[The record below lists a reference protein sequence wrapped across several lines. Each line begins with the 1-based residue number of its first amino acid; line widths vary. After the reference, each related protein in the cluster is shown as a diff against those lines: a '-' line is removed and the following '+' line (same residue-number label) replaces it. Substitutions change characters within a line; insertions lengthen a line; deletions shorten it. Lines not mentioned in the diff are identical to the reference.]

1 MHYVFRQELFRY
13 VFDVFKVKYKT
24 VFHFCF
30 LRFSDSAARIL
41 AVLDRFRPNQ
51 ASVASAKAVALMS
64 AQRFDEAAEYIDKE
78 ALVRFP
84 GNPMLLAFK
93 GLALIRL
100 GDREGSRMPL
110 EEAASQKED
119 AAARQLAVDML
130 GDL

>member
-1 MHYVFRQELFRY
+1 M
-13 VFDVFKVKYKT
+13 FDLTAEEARLLLSVALMAT
-24 VFHFCF
+24 GSN
-30 LRFSDSAARIL
+30 RFVSAARIL